1 MGKHVGRFA
10 KWVISGID
18 YCGAWVVR
26 IHEAAHGLAVN
37 PVNL

>member
-1 MGKHVGRFA
+1 MGEHVVCFA

-18 YCGAWVVR
+18 YGGAWVVR
-26 IHEAAHGLAVN
+26 IHEAAHSSALN